1 MAGPRRSPPAVVA
14 WEVHALHAMRRVRA
28 WFVCA
33 FGLSVID
40 GLARLTYTG
49 RRYVGRP
56 PLAWFD
62 ATDEWTVPTCFSVVT
77 MGAIAVVCWRRVGAA
92 RWCWRLLGGLFAYLA
107 IDDLLG
113 LHEAIGA
120 AVHPWFAGAGVYSW
134 VLVMAPVLAAL
145 AGACAVRL
153 WPELARQPGRCAWL
167 VLGFAALAGALG
179 IEAAE
184 NVVGTSAVRLRGLRL
199 IDYAQWLEE
208 TLELLGP
215 VFLLA
220 AVLPERD
227 IAAVTSTACSD
238 ARSPRAWRG

>member
-1 MAGPRRSPPAVVA
+1 MQV
-14 WEVHALHAMRRVRA
+14 MRRVWPWSVGA
-28 WFVCA
+28 VV
-33 FGLSVID
+33 LSAID

-49 RRYVGRP
+49 RQHLGRP

-62 ATDEWTVPTCFSVVT
+62 ATHEWTVPTCFSVVT
-77 MGAIAVVCWRRVGAA
+77 MGAIAVACCRHVEAP
-92 RWCWRLLGGLFAYLA
+92 RWCWRLLGLLFAYLA

-113 LHEAIGA
+113 LHEMIGGL
-120 AVHPWFAGAGVYSW
+120 VHSWFAGVGIYSW
-134 VLVMAPVLAAL
+134 VLVMGPVLAAL

-153 WPELARQPGRCAWL
+153 WPELARQPGRRVWF
-167 VLGFAALAGALG
+167 VLGFAALASALG

-184 NVVGTSAVRLRGLRL
+184 NVVGTSAIRLRGLRL

-220 AVLPERD
+220 AVLPARD
-227 IAAVTSTACSD
+227 VATVTSAARSD
-238 ARSPRAWRG
+238 ARAPRAWRG